1 MYVDRDRAAKEE
13 GMIKLQKDLDIV
25 IQRERVKRVRER
37 MRQMRGIEKVIQIML
52 KVTSVVKSQR
62 QIRWK
67 INIVQKKW

>member
-1 MYVDRDRAAKEE
+1 MEE
-13 GMIKLQKDLDIV
+13 
-25 IQRERVKRVRER
+25 RER